1 MNEIPHAAESRSAD
15 SVACNTA
22 TENGRITPVAPS
34 SPRRLVRQLPQHQQH
49 VLMWRFGLDGL
60 TLTHAEIASRLG
72 LSANAV
78 KRIEAETLAALGG
91 EFDSK
96 AAA

>member
-1 MNEIPHAAESRSAD
+1 MNEIHHAAESRAAD

-22 TENGRITPVAPS
+22 TENGRITPVALS
-34 SPRRLVRQLPQHQQH
+34 SIRLRQLPQHQQH
-49 VLMWRFGLDGL
+49 VLTWRFGLDGL

-78 KRIEAETLAALGG
+78 KRIEAETLAALRG